1 MEIRESCRPNK
12 ICTFIKAS
20 QNFAFSINL
29 NWDFF
34 SCVLYTVLDWCRGD
48 VVDVT
53 IRHWFVFLVGC
64 FMKQKFI
71 YFYKGKLKLDFS
83 INQDFDF
90 FNCFLRTLFLFI
102 LLASEIF
109 FSFESYNT
117 FLDPYLAHKNNMDQ
131 LIADLLREIWNKI
144 SWCSR
149 RRGRLPLE
157 LCKLSYFS
165 LVLAILLIVHCLF
178 NCPCLH
184 SHCWKLN
191 FTERNFMENQKYNND
206 I

>member
-1 MEIRESCRPNK
+1 
-12 ICTFIKAS
+12 
-20 QNFAFSINL
+20 
-29 NWDFF
+29 
-34 SCVLYTVLDWCRGD
+34 
-48 VVDVT
+48 
-53 IRHWFVFLVGC
+53 
-64 FMKQKFI
+64 
-71 YFYKGKLKLDFS
+71 
-83 INQDFDF
+83 
-90 FNCFLRTLFLFI
+90 
-102 LLASEIF
+102 
-109 FSFESYNT
+109 
-117 FLDPYLAHKNNMDQ
+117 MDQ

-191 FTERNFMENQKYNND
+191 FTKSKELYGKSEVQQWHIVWYMRLDNLFVRYDNNLFNWCNFCD
-206 I
+206 IALYYLYKAYFSLPWECLIFHQYCSFVLNTILLATKEFLLELTL